1 MSIWIALLLG
11 LVQGVTEFL
20 PVSSS
25 GHLSIL
31 QAVFAAFGAELPD
44 LHELV
49 LYDVLLHTATLTA
62 VFLAF
67 RKDIIKL
74 IKAFF
79 SFFSEKGR
87 NDEGLR
93 PARRML
99 LLVLIATLPVLA
111 VAPFSGTVESL
122 KKNLIFIGC
131 ALFLTAF
138 LLFIADR
145 IKPAGKNEKTARV
158 SDAAV
163 VGLMQVIAVIPGI
176 SRSGS
181 TIFAGMARGFDR
193 RFAVKFSFL
202 MSIPAVLGATLLH
215 VVEAFRED
223 VVFYFVYIPGML
235 VAALSGYFAINFLR
249 RMASKGKFGA
259 FSVYCAVVGIL
270 SILLHFVL
278 PSPTV

>member
-11 LVQGVTEFL
+11 LVQGLTEFL

-25 GHLSIL
+25 GHLSIF
-31 QAVFAAFGAELPD
+31 QAIFTAFGAELPD
-44 LHELV
+44 LEAL
-49 LYDVLLHTATLTA
+49 LLFDVLLHTATLAA
-62 VFLAF
+62 VFVAF
-67 RKDIIKL
+67 RKDLVDL

-79 SFFSEKGR
+79 SFFTAKGR
-87 NDEGLR
+87 GDEGLR
-93 PARRML
+93 PSRRML
-99 LLVLIATLPVLA
+99 ILVLIATLPVLA
-111 VAPFSGTVESL
+111 VAPFSGTIESL
-122 KKNLIFIGC
+122 KQNLIFIGC

-145 IKPAGKNEKTARV
+145 LKPIGKNEKTARV

-163 VGLMQVIAVIPGI
+163 VGLMQLLAVIPGV

-193 RFAVKFSFL
+193 KFAVKFSFL

-223 VVFYFVYIPGML
+223 VIFNFVYIPGML

-249 RMASKGKFGA
+249 RMAARGKFGA
-259 FSVYCAVVGIL
+259 FSVYCAAVGMLSVIL
-270 SILLHFVL
+270 HIVL
-278 PSPTV
+278 